1 MNSKKNIAI
10 LGSTGSIGKSTLEVV
25 RKNPE
30 YLNITCLTANKNVID
45 LAKQINEFKPKYAY
59 IDSKDSVNNLEI
71 KIIDSKTK
79 IIKNKKDLCDV
90 LASNEIDSIV
100 SAMSGSS
107 GLFLTNHA
115 LNNNKQV
122 LLANKESMVMAGPI
136 FKKFK
141 QNIIPVD
148 SEHNSIFQLI
158 DRSVDY
164 VSNIVLTASGG
175 PFRTLP
181 SSEFKN
187 ITKDMALKHPN
198 WSMGE
203 KITIDSATMMNK
215 CLEIIEAFYLF
226 DFKPEDISVLIHPE
240 SIIHSIVNFLDGS
253 SLCQFSEPNMQIP
266 ISYALAY
273 PQRIYSG
280 RTSYNLADKNLTFHN
295 PDLKKFPSIALAYN
309 ALKTSANHC
318 LVMNAANEIAVENFL
333 KQKIS
338 FIDIFNIIWDSFNIP
353 NNEVIDNI
361 DEILYTDEL
370 YRSKINKILNK
381 YIF

>member
-1 MNSKKNIAI
+1 MISKKNIAI

-25 RKNPE
+25 RTNPK
-30 YLNITCLTANKNVID
+30 YFNIICITANKNIID
-45 LAKQINEFKPKYAY
+45 LAQQINEFKPKYAY
-59 IDSKDSVNNLEI
+59 IDSSESINDLEI

-90 LASNEIDSIV
+90 LASDEIDSIV

-107 GLFLTNHA
+107 GLFLTNHV
-115 LNNNKQV
+115 LNNNKKV

-148 SEHNSIFQLI
+148 SEHNSVFQLI

-187 ITKDMALKHPN
+187 ITINMALKHPN
-198 WSMGE
+198 WSMGK
-203 KITIDSATMMNK
+203 KIT
-215 CLEIIEAFYLF
+215 IEAFYLF
-226 DFKPEDISVLIHPE
+226 DFKPEDIGVLIHPE

-253 SLCQFSEPNMQIP
+253 SLCQFSEPNMQVP
-266 ISYALAY
+266 ISYALSY

-280 RTSYNLADKNLTFHN
+280 RSSYNLADKNLTFHK
-295 PDLKKFPSIALAYN
+295 PDMKKFPSISFAYN
-309 ALKTSANHC
+309 ALKSSANHC
-318 LVMNAANEIAVENFL
+318 LVINAANEIAVDNFL

-338 FIDIFNIIWDSFNIP
+338 FDNIFNIILDSFEIP
-353 NNEVIDNI
+353 KNEVIGNI
-361 DEILYTDEL
+361 DEILYVDEL

-381 YIF
+381 YYI

>member
-1 MNSKKNIAI
+1 MMSKKNIAI

-25 RKNPE
+25 RNNSD
-30 YLNITCLTANKNVID
+30 YFNIICLTANKNVID
-45 LAKQINEFKPKYAY
+45 LAQQINEFKPKYTY
-59 IDSKDSVNNLEI
+59 IDCSESVNDLEI
-71 KIIDSKTK
+71 KIVDSKTK

-90 LASNEIDSIV
+90 LASYEIDSIV

-115 LNNNKQV
+115 LYNNKQV

-148 SEHNSIFQLI
+148 SEHNSVFQLI

-164 VSNIVLTASGG
+164 VSNIILTASGG

-187 ITKDMALKHPN
+187 ITIDMALKHPN
-198 WSMGE
+198 WSMGK

-226 DFKPEDISVLIHPE
+226 DFKPEDIDVLIHPE

-253 SLCQFSEPNMQIP
+253 SLCQFSEPNMQVP
-266 ISYALAY
+266 ISYALSY

-280 RTSYNLADKNLTFHN
+280 RPSYDLASKNLTFQK
-295 PDLKKFPSIALAYN
+295 PDLKKFPSISFAYN
-309 ALKTSANHC
+309 ALKSSANHC
-318 LVMNAANEIAVENFL
+318 LVINAANEIAVDNFL

-338 FIDIFNIIWDSFNIP
+338 FNNIFNVILDSFNIP

-361 DEILYTDEL
+361 DEILYTDAL

-381 YIF
+381 YTF

>member
-1 MNSKKNIAI
+1 
-10 LGSTGSIGKSTLEVV
+10 
-25 RKNPE
+25 
-30 YLNITCLTANKNVID
+30 
-45 LAKQINEFKPKYAY
+45 
-59 IDSKDSVNNLEI
+59 
-71 KIIDSKTK
+71 
-79 IIKNKKDLCDV
+79 
-90 LASNEIDSIV
+90 
-100 SAMSGSS
+100 MSGSS

-115 LNNNKQV
+115 LINNKQV

-136 FKKFK
+136 FKSFK

-148 SEHNSIFQLI
+148 SEHNSVFQLI

-187 ITKDMALKHPN
+187 ITIDMALKHPN

-226 DFKPEDISVLIHPE
+226 DFKPEDIGVLIHPE

-273 PQRIYSG
+273 PRRIYSG
-280 RTSYNLADKNLTFHN
+280 RSSYNLADKNLTFHK
-295 PDLKKFPSIALAYN
+295 PDLKKFPSISFAYN

-338 FIDIFNIIWDSFNIP
+338 FIDIFNVILDSFNIP

-361 DEILYTDEL
+361 DEILHTDEL

-381 YIF
+381 YTF